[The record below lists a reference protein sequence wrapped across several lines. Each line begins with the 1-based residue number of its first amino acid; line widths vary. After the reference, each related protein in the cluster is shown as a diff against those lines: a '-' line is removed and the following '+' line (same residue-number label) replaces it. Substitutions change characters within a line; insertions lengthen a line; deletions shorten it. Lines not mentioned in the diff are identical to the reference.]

1 MAGKYQK
8 LRGKLEVFVP
18 ENQEKINE
26 FKQKI
31 IDADDHVA
39 GLNIR
44 KIAVLFAATRKVK
57 SDLEG
62 KLSAINVEMS
72 GLSQIIVDHLET
84 ESVQKIELSTGELIY
99 LQDTPYPSVVDKEA
113 LFAWIKKEKLVN
125 LLTAHHQ
132 MLKGMCGEL
141 LIKGKRLP
149 PGVAVFMKTEARVR
163 AGKED
168 EDGE

>member
-8 LRGKLEVFVP
+8 LRGKLKVFVP
-18 ENQEKINE
+18 DNQEKINE
-26 FKQKI
+26 FKAKI
-31 IDADDHVA
+31 IGGEDHTE

-44 KIAVLFAATRKVK
+44 KIAVLFAATRKAK
-57 SDLEG
+57 NELERS
-62 KLSAINVEMS
+62 LSTLNVELA

-99 LQDTPYPSVVDKEA
+99 LQDTPYPSVVDKET

-141 LIKGKRLP
+141 LVKGKRLP
-149 PGVAVFMKTEARVR
+149 PGITVFMKTEARVR